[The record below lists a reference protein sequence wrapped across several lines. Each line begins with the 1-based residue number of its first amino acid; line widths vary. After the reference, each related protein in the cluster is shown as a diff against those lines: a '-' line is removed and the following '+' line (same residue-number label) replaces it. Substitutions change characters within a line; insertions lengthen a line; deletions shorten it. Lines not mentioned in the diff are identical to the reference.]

1 VLHIDPMKAVLKAMA
16 LLTLVAAL
24 ACGAVAWSVVRRGV
38 SARDEPTAVERVVAR
53 RLRHL
58 AVPRHQRDAVNPVPS
73 SEKALAS
80 ARAHFADHCA
90 SCHGN
95 DGKGRTKLGQGLY
108 PKAPDMTG
116 PGTQGLADGELF
128 SIIENG
134 VRLTGMPA
142 WGAPGPEDDRE
153 TWELVHFIR
162 HLPRLTADEIAQMED
177 LNPKSRAAFE
187 EEEQIRK
194 FLAGEDAGAS
204 PAEGP
209 QGH

>member
-1 VLHIDPMKAVLKAMA
+1 MKAVLKAMA
-16 LLTLVAAL
+16 LLVLALVL
-24 ACGAVAWSVVRRGV
+24 AGGAVAWSVVRRGV
-38 SARDEPTAVERVVAR
+38 SAREEPTAVERVVAR

-58 AVPRHQRDAVNPVPS
+58 AVPRGERDAANPVPV

-95 DGKGRTKLGQGLY
+95 DGKGRTKLGQGLF

-116 PGTQGLADGELF
+116 PGTQGLSDGEIF
-128 SIIENG
+128 FIIENG

-142 WGAPGPEDDRE
+142 WGDPGPQDDAE
-153 TWELVHFIR
+153 TWELVHFVR
-162 HLPRLTADEIAQMED
+162 HLPRLSADELAQMEE
-177 LNPKSRAAFE
+177 LNPRSRAAFE
-187 EEEQIRK
+187 EEERIRK
-194 FLAGEDAGAS
+194 FLAGEDAGAP

-209 QGH
+209 HGH

>member
-1 VLHIDPMKAVLKAMA
+1 VVHIDPMGPVLKAA
-16 LLTLVAAL
+16 VFLILAAAL
-24 ACGAVAWSVVRRGV
+24 AAGGVAWSIVRRGV

-58 AVPRHQRDAVNPVPS
+58 AVPRGQRDAVNPIPS
-73 SEKALAS
+73 SEQALAR

-95 DGKGRTKLGQGLY
+95 DGKGGTKMGQGLY

-116 PGTQGLADGELF
+116 PETQGLSDGELF
-128 SIIENG
+128 FIIENG

-142 WGAPGPEDDRE
+142 WGAPGPDDDAE

-162 HLPRLTADEIAQMED
+162 HLPRLTAGDLAQMEE

-187 EEEQIRK
+187 EEERIRK
-194 FLAGEDAGAS
+194 FLAGEDAGA
-204 PAEGP
+204 PAAEGP
-209 QGH
+209 HGH

>member
-1 VLHIDPMKAVLKAMA
+1 MKPVLKAA
-16 LLTLVAAL
+16 AFLVLAAAL
-24 ACGAVAWSVVRRGV
+24 GAGAVAWSVVRQGV
-38 SARDEPTAVERVVAR
+38 SARDEPTALERVVAR

-58 AVPRHQRDAVNPVPS
+58 AVPRHQRDAVNPVPP
-73 SEKALAS
+73 SEEILAS

-116 PGTQGLADGELF
+116 PETQGLSDGELF
-128 SIIENG
+128 AIIENG

-142 WGAPGPEDDRE
+142 WGAPGPEDDAE

-162 HLPRLTADEIAQMED
+162 HLPRLTADEIAQMEE
-177 LNPKSRAAFE
+177 LNPKSRAVFE
-187 EEEQIRK
+187 EEERIRK
-194 FLAGEDAGAS
+194 FLAGEDAGAP

-209 QGH
+209 HGH